1 MFKGYIP
8 TRGKRPTESVKGR
21 SQFYTMNEVK
31 DLSEYGGV
39 LDDDFIMVDVDDR
52 VQSIILKQILDDLEI
67 KYHSLKT
74 TRGMHFYFL
83 NTNVTSNA
91 IAVTTAVGITV
102 DIKIGTK
109 NAVVPLKLDGV
120 ERELTI
126 NDEVDPLPKF
136 LTVVKR
142 LPDFFNMEEG
152 EGRNQTFFT
161 YILKLQGHGFV
172 KDEIRE
178 CIRLIN
184 DYILKDP
191 LSKSEIDTIL
201 RDDAF
206 NKPSFYNE
214 KGQFMHD
221 KFAEFVKSEEHIIKI
236 NNKLHIYVDGVYS
249 DKYADIERALIKH
262 IPTLTKARRAE
273 VISYLDLIA
282 KNENLSNT
290 DYVVCK
296 NGLLNINTL
305 ELEEFTPNY
314 ISKNK
319 IAVSYNPAAQSDV
332 LDHTL
337 DKIACFKPK
346 LRRIIEEMV
355 GYCLLRR
362 NELGKSFILTGVG
375 SNGKSTILDVLK
387 ALIGDDNI
395 SSLGMNELGVRFKTA
410 ELYGKMVN
418 IGDDISNSYI
428 DDNSIFKK
436 LVTGEAVNVERKG
449 SDPFDFKNTSKLI
462 FSANEVPRIN
472 DTSNGLMRRLV
483 IIPFNAE
490 FKSTD
495 EDFDPF
501 IKDKLLTTASL
512 QHLLNIGLEGLK
524 RVLKRNDFETVEEV
538 KAELREYEKENNPI
552 LEFMEDFKIE
562 NEPSTE
568 LYKRYVIWCSEG
580 GLKPLGRTVFTRNIK
595 KQGYEVKVVKIDGK
609 CTRIFKSVTAT
620 LKQ

>member
-21 SQFYTMNEVK
+21 SQFYTMDEVK
-31 DLSEYGGV
+31 DLAEYGGV
-39 LDDDFIMVDVDDR
+39 LDDNYIMVDVDDR

-83 NTNVTSNA
+83 NTNVNSNA

-109 NAVVPLKLDGV
+109 NAVVPLKIDGV
-120 ERELTI
+120 ERELTL

-249 DKYADIERALIKH
+249 DKYSDIERALIKH
-262 IPTLTKARRAE
+262 IPTLTKARRSE
-273 VISYLDLIA
+273 VISYLELIA

-290 DYVVCK
+290 NYVVCK
-296 NGLLNINTL
+296 NGLLNLDTL
-305 ELEEFTPNY
+305 ELEDFTPNY

-319 IAVSYNPAAQSDV
+319 IAVSYNPAAKSEV

-337 DKIACFKPK
+337 DKIACFRHK
-346 LRRIIEEMV
+346 LRRIVEEMI

-387 ALIGDDNI
+387 ALIGEDNI

-418 IGDDISNSYI
+418 IGDDISSAYI

-449 SDPFDFKNTSKLI
+449 ADPFDFKNTSKLI

-495 EDFDPF
+495 ADFDPF
-501 IKDKLLTTASL
+501 IKDKLLTTESL
-512 QHLLNIGLEGLK
+512 QYLLNLGLEGLK

-538 KAELREYEKENNPI
+538 KAELKEYEKENNPI
-552 LEFMEDFKIE
+552 LEFMEDFKVH
-562 NEPSTE
+562 NEPATE

-580 GLKPLGRTVFTRNIK
+580 NLKPLGRTAFSRNIK
-595 KQGYEVKVVKIDGK
+595 KQGYDVKVLRVDGK
-609 CTRIFKSVTAT
+609 NTRVFVKKA
-620 LKQ
+620 

>member
-31 DLSEYGGV
+31 DLNEYGGV
-39 LDDDFIMVDVDDR
+39 LDHNFIMVDVDDR

-126 NDEVDPLPKF
+126 SDEVDPLPKF

-161 YILKLQGHGFV
+161 YILKLQGHGFI

-206 NKPSFYNE
+206 NKPSFFNE
-214 KGQFMHD
+214 KGQFLFD
-221 KFAEFVKSEEHIIKI
+221 KFAEFVRTEEHIIKI

-249 DKYADIERALIKH
+249 DKYADIEKALIKH
-262 IPTLTKARRAE
+262 IPTLTKSRRAE
-273 VISYLDLIA
+273 VISYLELIA
-282 KNENLSNT
+282 KHENLSDTN
-290 DYVVCK
+290 YIVCN
-296 NGLLNINTL
+296 NGLLNLDTL

-319 IAVSYNPAAQSDV
+319 IAVSYNPNAQSDV

-337 DKIACFKPK
+337 DKIACFGPK
-346 LRRIIEEMV
+346 LRGIIEEMV

-387 ALIGDDNI
+387 TLIGENNI

-418 IGDDISNSYI
+418 IGDDISSAYI

-436 LVTGEAVNVERKG
+436 LVTGESVNVERKG
-449 SDPFDFKNTSKLI
+449 ADPFDFKNTSKLI

-501 IKDKLLTTASL
+501 IKDKLLTTESL
-512 QHLLNIGLEGLK
+512 QHLLNLGLQGLK

-538 KAELREYEKENNPI
+538 TAELREYEKENNPI
-552 LEFMEDFKIE
+552 LEFLEDNKVE
-562 NEPSTE
+562 NEAVVDI
-568 LYKRYVIWCSEG
+568 YRRYAVWCQEG
-580 GLKPLGRTVFTRNIK
+580 NLKALGRTAFSRNVK
-595 KQGYEVKVVKIDGK
+595 KQGYDIKVLRIDGK
-609 CTRIFKSVTAT
+609 NTRVFAKKV
-620 LKQ
+620 

>member
-31 DLSEYGGV
+31 DLNEYGGV
-39 LDDDFIMVDVDDR
+39 LDDNFIMVDVDDR

-126 NDEVDPLPKF
+126 SDEVDPLPKF

-161 YILKLQGHGFV
+161 YILKLQGHGFI

-191 LSKSEIDTIL
+191 LSKPEINTIL

-206 NKPSFYNE
+206 NKPSFFNE
-214 KGQFMHD
+214 KGQFLFD
-221 KFAEFVKSEEHIIKI
+221 KFAEFVRTEEHIIKI

-249 DKYADIERALIKH
+249 DKYADIEKALIKH
-262 IPTLTKARRAE
+262 IPTLTKSRRAE
-273 VISYLDLIA
+273 VISYLELIA
-282 KNENLSNT
+282 KHENLSDTN
-290 DYVVCK
+290 YIVCN
-296 NGLLNINTL
+296 NGLLNLDTL

-319 IAVSYNPAAQSDV
+319 IAVSYNPNAQSDV

-337 DKIACFKPK
+337 DKIACFRPK
-346 LRRIIEEMV
+346 LRGIIEEMV

-387 ALIGDDNI
+387 TLIGENNI

-418 IGDDISNSYI
+418 IGDDISSAYI

-436 LVTGEAVNVERKG
+436 LVTGESVNVERKG
-449 SDPFDFKNTSKLI
+449 ADPFDFKNTSKLI

-501 IKDKLLTTASL
+501 IKDKLLTTESL
-512 QHLLNIGLEGLK
+512 QHLLNLGLQGLK

-538 KAELREYEKENNPI
+538 TAELREYEKENNPI
-552 LEFMEDFKIE
+552 LEFLEDNKVE
-562 NEPSTE
+562 NEAVVDI
-568 LYKRYVIWCSEG
+568 YRRYAVWCQEG
-580 GLKPLGRTVFTRNIK
+580 NLKALGRTAFSRNVK
-595 KQGYEVKVVKIDGK
+595 KQGYDIKVLRIDGK
-609 CTRIFKSVTAT
+609 NTRVFAKKV
-620 LKQ
+620 

>member
-31 DLSEYGGV
+31 DLNEYGGV
-39 LDDDFIMVDVDDR
+39 LDDNFIMVDVDDR

-126 NDEVDPLPKF
+126 SDEVDPLPKF

-161 YILKLQGHGFV
+161 YILKLQGHGFI

-206 NKPSFYNE
+206 NKPSFFNE
-214 KGQFMHD
+214 KGQFLFD
-221 KFAEFVKSEEHIIKI
+221 KFAEFVRTEEHIIKI

-249 DKYADIERALIKH
+249 DKYADIEKALIKH
-262 IPTLTKARRAE
+262 IPTLTKSRRAE
-273 VISYLDLIA
+273 VISYLELIA
-282 KNENLSNT
+282 KHENLSDTN
-290 DYVVCK
+290 YIVCN
-296 NGLLNINTL
+296 NGLLNLDTL

-319 IAVSYNPAAQSDV
+319 IAVSYNPNAQSDV

-337 DKIACFKPK
+337 DKIACFRPK
-346 LRRIIEEMV
+346 LRGIIEEMV

-387 ALIGDDNI
+387 TLIGENNI

-418 IGDDISNSYI
+418 IGDDISSAYI

-436 LVTGEAVNVERKG
+436 LVTGESVNVERKG
-449 SDPFDFKNTSKLI
+449 ADPFDFKNTSKLI

-501 IKDKLLTTASL
+501 IKDKLLTTESL
-512 QHLLNIGLEGLK
+512 QHLLNLGLQGLK

-538 KAELREYEKENNPI
+538 TAELREYEKENNPI
-552 LEFMEDFKIE
+552 LEFLEDNKVE
-562 NEPSTE
+562 NEAVVDI
-568 LYKRYVIWCSEG
+568 YRRYAVWCQEG
-580 GLKPLGRTVFTRNIK
+580 NLKALGRTAFSRNVK
-595 KQGYEVKVVKIDGK
+595 KQGYDIKVLRIDGK
-609 CTRIFKSVTAT
+609 NTRVFAKKV
-620 LKQ
+620 

>member
-31 DLSEYGGV
+31 DLNEYGGV
-39 LDDDFIMVDVDDR
+39 LDDNFIMVDVDDR

-126 NDEVDPLPKF
+126 SDEVDPLPKF

-161 YILKLQGHGFV
+161 YILKLQGHGFI

-191 LSKSEIDTIL
+191 LSKPEIDTIL

-206 NKPSFYNE
+206 NKPSFFNE
-214 KGQFMHD
+214 KGQFLFD
-221 KFAEFVKSEEHIIKI
+221 KFAEFVRTEEHIIKI

-249 DKYADIERALIKH
+249 DKYADIEKALIKH
-262 IPTLTKARRAE
+262 IPTLTKSRRAE
-273 VISYLDLIA
+273 VISYLELIA
-282 KNENLSNT
+282 KHENLSDTN
-290 DYVVCK
+290 YIVCN
-296 NGLLNINTL
+296 NGLLNLDTL

-319 IAVSYNPAAQSDV
+319 IAVSYNPNAQSDV

-337 DKIACFKPK
+337 DKIACFRPK
-346 LRRIIEEMV
+346 LRGIIEEMV

-387 ALIGDDNI
+387 TLIGENNI

-418 IGDDISNSYI
+418 IGDDISSAYI

-436 LVTGEAVNVERKG
+436 LVTGESVNVERKG
-449 SDPFDFKNTSKLI
+449 ADPFDFKNTSKLI

-501 IKDKLLTTASL
+501 IKDKLLTTESL
-512 QHLLNIGLEGLK
+512 QHLLNLGLQGLK

-538 KAELREYEKENNPI
+538 TAELREYEKENNPI
-552 LEFMEDFKIE
+552 LEFLEDNKVE
-562 NEPSTE
+562 NEAVVDI
-568 LYKRYVIWCSEG
+568 YRRYAVWCQEG
-580 GLKPLGRTVFTRNIK
+580 NLKALGRTAFSRNVK
-595 KQGYEVKVVKIDGK
+595 KQGYDIKVLRIDGK
-609 CTRIFKSVTAT
+609 NTRVFAKKV
-620 LKQ
+620 

>member
-31 DLSEYGGV
+31 DLNEYGGV
-39 LDDDFIMVDVDDR
+39 LDDNFIMVDVDDR

-109 NAVVPLKLDGV
+109 HAVVPLKLDGV

-126 NDEVDPLPKF
+126 SDEVDPLPKF

-161 YILKLQGHGFV
+161 YILKLQGHGFI

-206 NKPSFYNE
+206 NKPSFFNE
-214 KGQFMHD
+214 KGQFLFD
-221 KFAEFVKSEEHIIKI
+221 KFAEFVRTEEHIIKI

-249 DKYADIERALIKH
+249 DKYADIEKALIKH
-262 IPTLTKARRAE
+262 IPTLTKSRRAE
-273 VISYLDLIA
+273 VISYLELIA
-282 KNENLSNT
+282 KHENLSDTN
-290 DYVVCK
+290 YIVCN
-296 NGLLNINTL
+296 NGLLNLDTL

-319 IAVSYNPAAQSDV
+319 IAVSYNPNAQSDV

-337 DKIACFKPK
+337 DKIACFRPK
-346 LRRIIEEMV
+346 LRGIIEEMV

-387 ALIGDDNI
+387 TLIGENNI

-418 IGDDISNSYI
+418 IGDDISSAYI

-436 LVTGEAVNVERKG
+436 LVTGESVNVERKG
-449 SDPFDFKNTSKLI
+449 ADPFDFKNTSKLI

-501 IKDKLLTTASL
+501 IKDKLLTTESL
-512 QHLLNIGLEGLK
+512 QHLLNLGLQGLK

-538 KAELREYEKENNPI
+538 TAELREYEKENNPI
-552 LEFMEDFKIE
+552 LEFLEDNKVE
-562 NEPSTE
+562 NEAVVDI
-568 LYKRYVIWCSEG
+568 YRRYAVWCQEG
-580 GLKPLGRTVFTRNIK
+580 NLKALGRTAFSRNVK
-595 KQGYEVKVVKIDGK
+595 KQGYDIKVLRIDGK
-609 CTRIFKSVTAT
+609 NTRVFAKKV
-620 LKQ
+620 

>member
-31 DLSEYGGV
+31 DLNEYGGV
-39 LDDDFIMVDVDDR
+39 LDDNFIMVDVDDR

-126 NDEVDPLPKF
+126 SDEVDPLPKF

-161 YILKLQGHGFV
+161 YILKLQGHGFI

-206 NKPSFYNE
+206 NKPSFFNE
-214 KGQFMHD
+214 KGQFLFD
-221 KFAEFVKSEEHIIKI
+221 KFAEFVRTEEHIIKI

-249 DKYADIERALIKH
+249 DKYADIEKALIKH
-262 IPTLTKARRAE
+262 IPTLTKSRRAE
-273 VISYLDLIA
+273 VISYLELIA
-282 KNENLSNT
+282 KHENLSDTN
-290 DYVVCK
+290 YIVCN
-296 NGLLNINTL
+296 NGLLNLDTL

-319 IAVSYNPAAQSDV
+319 IAVSYNPTAQSDV

-337 DKIACFKPK
+337 DKIACFRPK
-346 LRRIIEEMV
+346 LRGIIEEMV

-387 ALIGDDNI
+387 TLIGENNI

-418 IGDDISNSYI
+418 IGDDISSAYI

-436 LVTGEAVNVERKG
+436 LVTGESVNVERKG
-449 SDPFDFKNTSKLI
+449 ADPFDFKNTSKLI

-501 IKDKLLTTASL
+501 IKDKLLTTESL
-512 QHLLNIGLEGLK
+512 QHLLNLGLQGLK

-538 KAELREYEKENNPI
+538 TAELREYEKENNPI
-552 LEFMEDFKIE
+552 LEFLEDNKVE
-562 NEPSTE
+562 NEAVVDI
-568 LYKRYVIWCSEG
+568 YRRYAVWCQEG
-580 GLKPLGRTVFTRNIK
+580 NLKALGRTAFSRNVK
-595 KQGYEVKVVKIDGK
+595 KQGYDIKVLRIDGK
-609 CTRIFKSVTAT
+609 NTRVFAKKV
-620 LKQ
+620 

>member
-8 TRGKRPTESVKGR
+8 TRGKRPTEPVKGR
-21 SQFYTMNEVK
+21 SQFYTMDEVK

-39 LDDDFIMVDVDDR
+39 LDDNFIMVDVDDR

-91 IAVTTAVGITV
+91 IAVTTAVGIMV

-314 ISKNK
+314 IAKNK

-387 ALIGDDNI
+387 AIIGDDNI

-418 IGDDISNSYI
+418 I
-428 DDNSIFKK
+428 F
-436 LVTGEAVNVERKG
+436 
-449 SDPFDFKNTSKLI
+449 P
-462 FSANEVPRIN
+462 
-472 DTSNGLMRRLV
+472 
-483 IIPFNAE
+483 
-490 FKSTD
+490 
-495 EDFDPF
+495 
-501 IKDKLLTTASL
+501 
-512 QHLLNIGLEGLK
+512 
-524 RVLKRNDFETVEEV
+524 
-538 KAELREYEKENNPI
+538 
-552 LEFMEDFKIE
+552 
-562 NEPSTE
+562 
-568 LYKRYVIWCSEG
+568 
-580 GLKPLGRTVFTRNIK
+580 
-595 KQGYEVKVVKIDGK
+595 
-609 CTRIFKSVTAT
+609 
-620 LKQ
+620 